1 MRLIARRHGKPW
13 SGVAESSIR
22 VVAPLHRGA
31 FAVAAFFFGPA
42 GAANRIFN
50 IFPPLRVVIFHAD
63 FFSVIHL
70 RRGTSCEQKRGHKL
84 RNLLVVDAV
93 SVAVPSARLI
103 MIVDC
108 VSGSELVAGLKANDR
123 VDRKHGLAI
132 LESVVPGS
140 RAESVLVAEFGTD
153 G

>member
-1 MRLIARRHGKPW
+1 MGPRVRRYLLG
-13 SGVAESSIR
+13 
-22 VVAPLHRGA
+22 LL
-31 FAVAAFFFGPA
+31 
-42 GAANRIFN
+42 RIFDK
-50 IFPPLRVVIFHAD
+50 ICSERWHGRWP
-63 FFSVIHL
+63 
-70 RRGTSCEQKRGHKL
+70 
-84 RNLLVVDAV
+84 
-93 SVAVPSARLI
+93 RLI

-108 VSGSELVAGLKANDR
+108 VSGSERVAGLKANDR

>member
-1 MRLIARRHGKPW
+1 
-13 SGVAESSIR
+13 
-22 VVAPLHRGA
+22 
-31 FAVAAFFFGPA
+31 
-42 GAANRIFN
+42 
-50 IFPPLRVVIFHAD
+50 
-63 FFSVIHL
+63 
-70 RRGTSCEQKRGHKL
+70 
-84 RNLLVVDAV
+84 
-93 SVAVPSARLI
+93 

-108 VSGSELVAGLKANDR
+108 VSGSERVAGLKANDR